1 MVAGVGIDN
10 FAGSEIGRTLVRP
23 LGCAPG
29 MARIKQRHADFQ
41 NGPKKTQ
48 KSLPTPNQTLECDSD
63 RLGSY

>member
-10 FAGSEIGRTLVRP
+10 FAGSEIGRTSVRP
-23 LGCAPG
+23 LGCAPW

-48 KSLPTPNQTLECDSD
+48 RNLPTPNQGLKRDGCRRESW
-63 RLGSY
+63 